1 MKNMSNELILLPI
14 NLQLFAEDI
23 EDDDE
28 VENEDEDIDTT
39 EAESDF
45 EESTESDTT
54 EESTEADVDSE
65 KTTLAKIKAIDTWKK
80 QKQENKALR
89 KRLEVLEA
97 QEQEKEMKHK
107 RQALASKYIERG
119 WDEEYA
125 NEQADK
131 AIEAEAVKEKVKKL
145 EFLTENAEILSKYP
159 DAKRDVAKLLKLQKS
174 TGWSLEKICR
184 VEYADNAF
192 DSKVKADQESQLKK
206 SKRNITPTP
215 TGGQTPI
222 QSVKLTAEDERAYQF
237 YAKKNP
243 GVNRKQYAEKLSN
256 ANSQKIPHDR
266 WE

>member
-1 MKNMSNELILLPI
+1 MPNIDEDVFVDVDEELVDDVEELEENPELGEELP
-14 NLQLFAEDI
+14 
-23 EDDDE
+23 DDE
-28 VENEDEDIDTT
+28 TETETKPDE
-39 EAESDF
+39 
-45 EESTESDTT
+45 EEEPAPKVKDKVTN
-54 EESTEADVDSE
+54 A
-65 KTTLAKIKAIDTWKK
+65 LIK
-80 QKQENKALR
+80 QKQENRDLR
-89 KRLEVLEA
+89 KRLEKLEA
-97 QEQEKEMKHK
+97 QEHEKEMQHK